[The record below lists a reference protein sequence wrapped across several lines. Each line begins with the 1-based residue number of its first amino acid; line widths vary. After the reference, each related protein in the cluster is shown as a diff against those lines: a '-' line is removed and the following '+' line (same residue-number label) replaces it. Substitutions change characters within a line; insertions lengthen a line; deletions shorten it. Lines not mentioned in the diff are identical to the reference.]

1 VADTRLQLKTEAAQA
16 GALDFDEKNPT
27 SKSSLDAIRHSCAH
41 VMAQAVQ
48 ELWPGT
54 KITIGPS
61 IEHGFYYDFDSEHR
75 FTEEDLVAIEKRMLE
90 VIEGK
95 HDFHLAEVAK
105 DESLAYWKKREEP
118 YKVEML
124 ETLEG
129 KVTHCSHDTFTDL
142 CRGGHVD
149 NTRRLRWFKL
159 LSVAGAYWRGDE
171 KNKML
176 QRIYGTAWA
185 DKAALKDH
193 LNKLEEAKKRDHRKI
208 GQELDLFSIQEEA
221 GPGLIFW
228 HPKGGMIRSL
238 IEDWLKRELVERGYS
253 LVYTPHVLRRGL
265 WHTSGHA
272 DFYDANMFRPIKIDD
287 VEYQLKPMNCPG
299 HILIYKDSLRSYR
312 DLPLRFAELG
322 TVYRYEKSGVVHGLL
337 RVRGFTQDDAHIFCM
352 PEQVESEVEA
362 CVEFAKAVLDSFG
375 FSEFKVELSTWDAA
389 KPGDYAGSADQWANA
404 EGALVNTLERMGIP
418 YARIEGE
425 AAFYGP
431 KIDVKLVD
439 AIGRDWQLSTVQF
452 DFNLPKRFGIEYV
465 APDGSRQAPVMVHRA
480 LLGSVERFFGVL
492 IEHYAGKF
500 PLWLA
505 PVQAK
510 ILTITEGEREA
521 AMTLAAE
528 LKRRGFRVESDASND
543 KLNKKVKK
551 ATLDKVPYA
560 FILGPKDVEAGTVSV
575 RRRDGKQINGLA
587 PADLFAAMEKEVRT
601 KALQPCLE

>member
-1 VADTRLQLKTEAAQA
+1 
-16 GALDFDEKNPT
+16 
-27 SKSSLDAIRHSCAH
+27 
-41 VMAQAVQ
+41 
-48 ELWPGT
+48 
-54 KITIGPS
+54 
-61 IEHGFYYDFDSEHR
+61 
-75 FTEEDLVAIEKRMLE
+75 
-90 VIEGK
+90 
-95 HDFHLAEVAK
+95 
-105 DESLAYWKKREEP
+105 
-118 YKVEML
+118 
-124 ETLEG
+124 
-129 KVTHCSHDTFTDL
+129 
-142 CRGGHVD
+142 
-149 NTRRLRWFKL
+149 LRWFKL

>member
-1 VADTRLQLKTEAAQA
+1 VADTELQAKTEAAQA
-16 GALDFDEKNPT
+16 GDLDFDEKNP
-27 SKSSLDAIRHSCAH
+27 SSRASLDAIRHSCAH

-61 IEHGFYYDFDSEHR
+61 IENGFYYDFDSEHR
-75 FTEEDLVAIEKRMLE
+75 FTEEDLVKIEKRMSE

-95 HDFHLAEVAK
+95 HDFNLEEVAK
-105 DESLAYWKKREEP
+105 ADSLVYWKKREEP

-124 ETLEG
+124 EGFEG

-176 QRIYGTAWA
+176 QRIYGTAWH
-185 DKAALKDH
+185 DKKALKDH

-208 GQELDLFSIQEEA
+208 GQEMDLFSIQEEA

-238 IEDWLKRELVERGYS
+238 VEDWLKAELVSRGYS

-272 DFYDANMFRPIKIDD
+272 DFYDENMFRPIKIDE

-299 HILIYKDSLRSYR
+299 HILIYKDTLRSYR

-352 PEQVESEVEA
+352 PEQVEGEIES
-362 CVEFAKAVLDSFG
+362 CVDFAKAVLDSFG

-389 KPGDYAGSADQWANA
+389 KPDDYAGSADQWATA
-404 EGALVNTLERMGIP
+404 ENALVNTLERMQIP
-418 YARIEGE
+418 YKRIEGE

-439 AIGRDWQLSTVQF
+439 AIGRDWQLTTVQF

-465 APDGSRQAPVMVHRA
+465 SPDGSRQAPMMVHRA

-510 ILTITEGEREA
+510 ILTITDGEKEA
-521 AMTLAAE
+521 AAALAKE
-528 LKRRGFRVESDASND
+528 LRAKGYRVETDESSD

-551 ATLDKVPYA
+551 TTLERIPYA
-560 FILGPKDVEAGTVSV
+560 VILGPKDVEAGTVSV
-575 RRRDGKQINGLA
+575 RRRDGKQVNGIS
-587 PADLFAAMEKEVRT
+587 PEDLFAKLDEEVRT